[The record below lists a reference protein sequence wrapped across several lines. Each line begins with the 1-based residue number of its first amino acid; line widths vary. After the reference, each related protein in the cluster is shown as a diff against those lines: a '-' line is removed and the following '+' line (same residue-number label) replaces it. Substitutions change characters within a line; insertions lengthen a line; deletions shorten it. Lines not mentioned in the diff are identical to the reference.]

1 MRSPALSKCLA
12 ASLFAAVMAVSGVAA
27 ADLGPDEVTL
37 KNGGML
43 RGDVISVEP
52 GTKVVLMEAGSKA
65 PRSIPWAEV
74 ADVERGKYIDDGNAE
89 ATDKGE
95 ASDKEAAPPSGKAG
109 VSRVHIQSDEKVQ
122 LHEELDSEYAQV
134 GAYAVAVTRGRVACT
149 SPCDQT
155 IDGSRGQKF
164 VVAGDGVP
172 ASKPFYLNESSGE
185 TTVRVDPGSTGRAA
199 GGGVLV
205 TVGTLGAIT
214 AATLLIVGA
223 VSDSASSNLTTIG
236 GVTLGA
242 SATAL
247 VGGIVLIATSGTDV
261 EIMPKRDTGS
271 APARKASARAPRYW
285 AGEF

>member
-12 ASLFAAVMAVSGVAA
+12 ASLFAAVIAVSGVAA

-52 GTKVVLMEAGSKA
+52 GTKVVLMEAGASA
-65 PRSIPWAEV
+65 PRTIPWAEV
-74 ADVERGKYIDDGNAE
+74 ADVERGKFADDGGEDAP
-89 ATDKGE
+89 DKGE
-95 ASDKEAAPPSGKAG
+95 ASDKEAAPSSGKAG
-109 VSRVHIQSDEKVQ
+109 VSRVHILSEEKVQ
-122 LHEELDSEYAQV
+122 LHEELDTQYAQA
-134 GAYAVAVTRGRVACT
+134 GAYAVALTRGRVACT

-185 TTVRVDPGSTGRAA
+185 TTVKVEPGSTGRAT

-205 TVGTLGAIT
+205 TVGTLGALT
-214 AATLLIVGA
+214 AATLLIVGG
-223 VSDSASSNLTTIG
+223 VSDSGSNLSTIG

-261 EIMPKRDTGS
+261 EIMPRRDTGS
-271 APARKASARAPRYW
+271 APARKVTARTPRYW

>member
-12 ASLFAAVMAVSGVAA
+12 ASLFAAVIAVSGVAA

-52 GTKVVLMEAGSKA
+52 GTKVVLMEAGASA

-74 ADVERGKYIDDGNAE
+74 ADVERGKYADDGEDAPAKGD
-89 ATDKGE
+89 AT
-95 ASDKEAAPPSGKAG
+95 DKEAAPPSGKAG
-109 VSRVHIQSDEKVQ
+109 VSRVHILSEEKVQ
-122 LHEELDSEYAQV
+122 LHEELDTQYAQA
-134 GAYAVAVTRGRVACT
+134 GAYAVALTRGRVACT

-172 ASKPFYLNESSGE
+172 ASKPFYLNEASGE
-185 TTVRVDPGSTGRAA
+185 TTVKVEPGSTGRAA

-214 AATLLIVGA
+214 AATLLIVGG
-223 VSDSASSNLTTIG
+223 VSDSASNLSTIG

-271 APARKASARAPRYW
+271 APARKATARTPRYW

>member
-12 ASLFAAVMAVSGVAA
+12 ASLFAAVIAVSGVAA

-52 GTKVVLMEAGSKA
+52 GTKVVLMEAGASA
-65 PRSIPWAEV
+65 PRTIPWAEV
-74 ADVERGKYIDDGNAE
+74 ADVERGKFADDGGEDAP
-89 ATDKGE
+89 AKGE
-95 ASDKEAAPPSGKAG
+95 ASGKEAASPSGKAG
-109 VSRVHIQSDEKVQ
+109 VSRVHILSEEKVQ
-122 LHEELDSEYAQV
+122 LHEELDTQYAQA
-134 GAYAVAVTRGRVACT
+134 GAYAVALTRGRVACT

-172 ASKPFYLNESSGE
+172 ASKPFYLNEASGE
-185 TTVRVDPGSTGRAA
+185 TTVKVDPGSSGRAA

-205 TVGTLGAIT
+205 TLGTLGALT
-214 AATLLIVGA
+214 AATLLIVGG
-223 VSDSASSNLTTIG
+223 VSDGASNLTTIG

-261 EIMPKRDTGS
+261 EIMPRRDDTGS
-271 APARKASARAPRYW
+271 APARKATARTPRYW

>member
-12 ASLFAAVMAVSGVAA
+12 ASLFAAVIAVSGVAA

-52 GTKVVLMEAGSKA
+52 GTKVVLMEAGASA

-74 ADVERGKYIDDGNAE
+74 ADVERGKYADEGGEDAPG
-89 ATDKGE
+89 KGDTGGKDV
-95 ASDKEAAPPSGKAG
+95 ASPSGKTG
-109 VSRVHIQSDEKVQ
+109 VSRVHISSEEKVQ
-122 LHEELDSEYAQV
+122 LHEELDTQYAQA

-172 ASKPFYLNESSGE
+172 ASRPFYLNEASGE
-185 TTVRVDPGSTGRAA
+185 TMVKVDPGSPGRGA

-205 TVGTLGAIT
+205 TIGTLGALT

-223 VSDSASSNLTTIG
+223 VNDSPSSNLSTIG
-236 GVTLGA
+236 GITLGA

-247 VGGIVLIATSGTDV
+247 VGGIVMIATSGTDV
-261 EIMPKRDTGS
+261 EIMPRRDTGS
-271 APARKASARAPRYW
+271 APARKATARTPRYW